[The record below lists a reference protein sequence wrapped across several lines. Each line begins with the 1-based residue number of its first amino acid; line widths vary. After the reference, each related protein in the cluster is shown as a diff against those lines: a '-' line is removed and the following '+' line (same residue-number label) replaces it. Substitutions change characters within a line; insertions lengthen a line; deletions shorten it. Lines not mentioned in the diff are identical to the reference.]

1 MRRRLHYS
9 PEALSQL
16 DNLDDYLTV
25 RAGPS
30 VAASY
35 LARVL
40 DFCAE
45 IAIDP
50 ISGHRRDDLVPGLMT
65 RTFEKKRVIC
75 FIAIEGDIHIVGVFG
90 TGQNWEY
97 ELHETPPQI
106 PGG

>member
-16 DNLDDYLTV
+16 DDLDDYLSE

-35 LARVL
+35 LDRVL

-45 IAIDP
+45 IANEP
-50 ISGHRRDDLVPGLMT
+50 ISGHRRDDLLPGLMT

-75 FIAIEGDIHIVGVFG
+75 FIAIEGDIHIVAVFG

-97 ELHETPPQI
+97 ELQENPLQI
-106 PGG
+106 PGN